1 MLILCWQ
8 IVANGQ
14 IGGRDCE
21 WADCVVRE
29 EGKSMALNGSEEE
42 SLEQRHG
49 SRGKRRQQRQ
59 EQERDPS
66 PPPPPRGLVTCVS
79 MASSRRN
86 EGGGSSGGGGSR
98 SDAHSAARL
107 TSPQEQ
113 ARMWVEE
120 ILPAFDTHIRKKW
133 VHTLWRAGIPTHLR
147 RLVWPLAIGNRLEA
161 CALTR
166 RTFFFF

>member
-29 EGKSMALNGSEEE
+29 EGKSMALNGSDE
-42 SLEQRHG
+42 LVEQRHG
-49 SRGKRRQQRQ
+49 SSGKRRQQRQ
-59 EQERDPS
+59 EQERDP
-66 PPPPPRGLVTCVS
+66 PPPPPR
-79 MASSRRN
+79 
-86 EGGGSSGGGGSR
+86 GGGSR

-147 RLVWPLAIGNRLEA
+147 RLVWPLAIGNRLEV
-161 CALTR
+161 CAVTR
-166 RTFFFF
+166 RTLFVFI